1 MPEIQ
6 LFRKPGQ
13 KITPEQAEAVRAVI
27 FGIIDGVGE
36 LGKKRWRRFWNGF
49 LAMEPGEMATITTH
63 KARSG
68 KFHRRHMAIEQ
79 AVFDGQQRIEQF
91 EMFRDWLKIGSGFVT
106 WMAGAKGGVI
116 PVPKSISYSELEEGA
131 MREFHESAMA
141 FLRGE
146 HAMKYLWPHLNEQG
160 RAEMMDS
167 ILQEFGE

>member
-36 LGKKRWRRFWNGF
+36 HGGKQWRRFWNMV
-49 LAMEPGEMATITTH
+49 LSLEPGEMMTIITN

-68 KFHRRHMAIEQ
+68 PFHRRHMAIEQ
-79 AVFDGQQRIEQF
+79 AVFDGQERIEQF

-146 HAMKYLWPHLNEQG
+146 HAMKYLWPHLTEQG

-167 ILQEFGE
+167 ILGDFNE